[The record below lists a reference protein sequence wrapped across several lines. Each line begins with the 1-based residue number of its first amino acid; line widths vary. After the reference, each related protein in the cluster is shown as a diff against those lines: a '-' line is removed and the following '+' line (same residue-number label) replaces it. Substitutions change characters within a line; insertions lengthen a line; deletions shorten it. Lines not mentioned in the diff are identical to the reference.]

1 MSNIKDIKDM
11 KNIKNINVLLEDASI
26 LESVKKNNDY
36 FISGTF
42 ATANKKN
49 RNGRIYNDKIWT
61 DAVEAFN
68 EKLGT
73 QRALVELDHPVGRF
87 DVDPFKAVGKITK
100 LSFDGSLVEGTIKLL
115 NNNSPATN
123 HLKALIDEGITL
135 GVSSRGSGTLDES
148 NNVETYDLST
158 FDIVADPSDYNAHEL
173 VRVNEE
179 IEKEQFVQCTE
190 GCILPLAEAQAKELT
205 KEKEM
210 IKEQNKQLQ
219 EAQLSEAQLSEAQL
233 QEQLQE
239 QEQLAEAQLIEHE
252 IAQNE
257 TRNDIKNIVDNL
269 NEQELQD
276 IAELVC
282 GYVLK
287 EEKTTATATAT
298 ATTAAT
304 TATTTAV
311 TEVPTIS
318 RREADTAVANSVL
331 SVLKSL

>member
-219 EAQLSEAQLSEAQL
+219 EAQLSEAQL

-287 EEKTTATATAT
+287 EEKTTT
-298 ATTAAT
+298 AT
-304 TATTTAV
+304 TATTTATTATTTATAV